1 MATTAL
7 VTGCSSGIGYET
19 ARALLAAGWRVY
31 ATARDRDRD
40 GLKRLADRGAD
51 IAALDLTA
59 PDDIDRVVERV
70 RDEAGGVEC
79 LINNAGY
86 GQFGPVEDVPTRLL
100 ERQFAV
106 HCFGPHRLIRAVLPG
121 MRDRGGGRIITVTSA
136 ADRLALAGIGAYT
149 ASKWAMASLSD
160 ALRQELTGSGIDIV
174 VVQPGI
180 VRTPF
185 YDRAVTAVDDAAATA
200 RPVDGAEAMDTDPQG
215 MNRNMTVVSP
225 AGYADLYRILRRL
238 RAVEGGGPFI
248 NDPDRVAAT
257 IREAATV
264 PNPDTHYRVGPVP
277 LLGSLYGTLVPGA
290 IRDRLTA
297 LGIRLAA
304 SEPVLDLSS
313 GTRRTHRPID
323 TPDRGERRRKKPRP
337 GRYRVPAAVPR
348 GTPRPAA

>member
-40 GLKRLADRGAD
+40 GLERLADRGAD
-51 IAALDLTA
+51 IVALDLTA

-79 LINNAGY
+79 LVNNAGY

-121 MRDRGGGRIITVTSA
+121 MRERGSGRIITVTSA

-160 ALRQELTGSGIDIV
+160 ALRQELTGSGIDVV
-174 VVQPGI
+174 VVQPGV

-200 RPVDGAEAMDTDPQG
+200 RPASSPIDGAAAMEPDRHG
-215 MNRNMTVVSP
+215 SSRNMTVVSP
-225 AGYADLYRILRRL
+225 AGHADLYRILRRL

-277 LLGSLYGTLVPGA
+277 VLGSLYGTLVPGA
-290 IRDRLTA
+290 VRDRLTA

-304 SEPVLDLSS
+304 SEPVLDLL
-313 GTRRTHRPID
+313 
-323 TPDRGERRRKKPRP
+323 ERRAADAPP
-337 GRYRVPAAVPR
+337 ERYP
-348 GTPRPAA
+348 

>member
-1 MATTAL
+1 MPTTAL

-19 ARALLAAGWRVY
+19 ARALLDEGWQVY

-40 GLKRLADRGAD
+40 GLERLADRGAD
-51 IAALDLTA
+51 VAALDLTE
-59 PDDIDRVVERV
+59 PDDIERVVERI
-70 RDEAGGVEC
+70 RDEAGGVDC
-79 LINNAGY
+79 LVNNAGY

-100 ERQFAV
+100 KRQFAV
-106 HCFGPHRLIRAVLPG
+106 HCFGPHRLIRAVLPR
-121 MRDRGGGRIITVTSA
+121 MRERGAGRIITVTSA
-136 ADRLALAGIGAYT
+136 ADRLALAGIGGYT

-160 ALRQELTGSGIDIV
+160 ALRQELTDSGVEVV

-200 RPVDGAEAMDTDPQG
+200 RAASRADADTGETDA
-215 MNRNMTVVSP
+215 NRGDTSRKVTVVSP
-225 AGYADLYRILRRL
+225 TGYTDLYRVLRRL
-238 RAVEGGGPFI
+238 RAVEGGGPLV

-264 PNPDTHYRVGPVP
+264 SNPDTHYRVGPIP

-290 IRDRLTA
+290 IRDRLTK

-304 SEPVLDLSS
+304 SEPVLDLLE
-313 GTRRTHRPID
+313 RRTSDAPS
-323 TPDRGERRRKKPRP
+323 ERYP
-337 GRYRVPAAVPR
+337 
-348 GTPRPAA
+348 